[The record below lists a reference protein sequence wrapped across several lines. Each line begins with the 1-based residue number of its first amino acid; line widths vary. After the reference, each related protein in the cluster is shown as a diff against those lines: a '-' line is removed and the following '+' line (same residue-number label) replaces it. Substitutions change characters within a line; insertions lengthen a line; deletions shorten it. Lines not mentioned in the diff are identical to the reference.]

1 VRFRPKSLQ
10 LWVDSVYTLVVRQR
24 SLKQLSRGQIKLDL
38 LVCSP
43 GGVATSAL
51 MNHLQKYLLVNSPGD
66 SDGLKHLATPS
77 KVTNVPKILY
87 LTGEL
92 QPAIASLRRRG
103 YLLPHVVK
111 LGGWKSIPFTFFPKL
126 WEARVKKLMSKQLAE
141 FSRISQPSCLVI
153 PYELI
158 WDKTEEIATF
168 VGLDRSDFS
177 STFPPKRVRAT
188 QRSQGD
194 ASE

>member
-1 VRFRPKSLQ
+1 MRFRPKSLQ

-77 KVTNVPKILY
+77 KVTNVPRILY
-87 LTGEL
+87 LTGEV
-92 QPAIASLRRRG
+92 QPATASLRRRG

-111 LGGWKSIPFTFFPKL
+111 LGGCRSIPFTFFPST
-126 WEARVKKLMSKQLAE
+126 WEARVAKLMVRQLAE
-141 FSRISQPSCLVI
+141 FSQLAKSSCLII
-153 PYELI
+153 PYEHI
-158 WDKTEEIATF
+158 WDKTEEIAVF
-168 VGLDRSDFS
+168 LGLEKSDFCD
-177 STFPPKRVRAT
+177 TFPPKRDRT
-188 QRSQGD
+188 SQRGQGD
-194 ASE
+194 GAE

>member
-1 VRFRPKSLQ
+1 MRFRPKSLQ
-10 LWVDSVYTLVVRQR
+10 LWVDSVYTLVIRQR

-51 MNHLQKYLLVNSPGD
+51 MNHLSNYVLVNSPGD
-66 SDGLKHLATPS
+66 VDGLKHLTSPS
-77 KVTNVPKILY
+77 KVTNVPRILY
-87 LTGEL
+87 LTGEV

-111 LGGWKSIPFTFFPKL
+111 LGGWKSIPFTFFPSI
-126 WEARVKKLMSKQLAE
+126 WEARVAKLMGKQLAE
-141 FSRISQPSCLVI
+141 FCRLPKQSCLVV

-158 WDKTEEIATF
+158 WDRTEEIATF
-168 VGLDRSDFS
+168 LGLERSDFS
-177 STFPPKRVRAT
+177 STFPPKRVRAS
-188 QRSQGD
+188 QESQGD